1 MRDNARIHHTT
12 AFQARLA
19 AWEYQN
25 VCFFWLPTYCPLQQN
40 RIALAQGQIR
50 GNSGRKPTPISKS
63 SWPPFGTSWTA
74 KASNTPSNLRRD
86 TLYANDVFYYA
97 QFQGNLA
104 GTTINRERAAYTL
117 TANSSFTM
125 PNGWSADLNE
135 RYESR

>member
-1 MRDNARIHHTT
+1 M
-12 AFQARLA
+12 
-19 AWEYQN
+19 
-25 VCFFWLPTYCPLQQN
+25 CFFWLPTYCPLQQN

-104 GTTINRERAAYTL
+104 GTILNRERATYTL

-125 PNGWSADLNE
+125 PNGLSADLNGL
-135 RYESR
+135 YESR